1 VLLAAEL
8 PCSRRR
14 EEADGLV
21 RFPTESASS
30 RRRLRFERAVR
41 RARAGFTL
49 AEVLAALAF
58 MAIVIPVAVEGLRV
72 ANLAGQ
78 VGQRKAVA
86 ARVAERVLNE
96 WIVTSQS
103 QTARPSGTV
112 QEGVV
117 DYAWSIRTQP
127 WNQDTMRLVTVS
139 VVYRAQGREY
149 DVNLSTLLDNSTR

>member
-1 VLLAAEL
+1 MK
-8 PCSRRR
+8 
-14 EEADGLV
+14 
-21 RFPTESASS
+21 SAPIH
-30 RRRLRFERAVR
+30 RLHSGAKPI
-41 RARAGFTL
+41 RAGFTL

-96 WIVTSQS
+96 WIVTGQS
-103 QTARPSGTV
+103 QTARQSGTV

-117 DYAWSIRTQP
+117 DYTWSIRTQP

-139 VVYRAQGREY
+139 VIYQAQGKEY